1 MREQLEQF
9 LNSLREEKGYS
20 NNTIVAYRNDLNQFL
35 GFFEQQCGLDA
46 WSSVGQEHLVVF
58 VNNLRYEHDYASAT
72 VARKVAATKSF
83 FRFLMNNGIIPQD
96 PSSTL
101 DSPKV
106 RKYLPTAI
114 SEEDVERLLRAPCR
128 HESRRALR
136 DAALL
141 ELLYATGMRVSEVVA
156 LNVDDVDLT
165 TSSVRCVSKSGH
177 HRERVIP
184 VYPRAKEALVNY
196 LADGRTKL
204 LRDDQQVALFLN
216 HRGNRLTRQGLWL
229 IIKKYVEEVGIDSTV
244 TPHTLRHSFA
254 THLLNGG
261 ADVHKVQGLLGH
273 ANVSTTQVYR
283 QMSQEQLREAYDE
296 AHPRAR

>member
-35 GFFEQQCGLDA
+35 GFFEQRSELNS
-46 WSSVGQEHLVVF
+46 WSDVSPEHLTAF
-58 VNNLRYEHDYASAT
+58 VDSLRYEHDYASAT

-83 FRFLMNNGIIPQD
+83 FRFLMNNGIIVQD

-114 SEEDVERLLRAPCR
+114 SEDEVNRLLRAPSKR
-128 HESRRALR
+128 ESRRALR

-156 LNVDDVDLT
+156 LNVDDVDLDNG
-165 TSSVRCVSKSGH
+165 SVRCVGRSGRY
-177 HRERVIP
+177 RERVIP
-184 VYPRAKEALVNY
+184 VYQRAAQALARY
-196 LADGRTKL
+196 ITEGRPKL
-204 LRDDQQVALFLN
+204 LRDDNQVALYLN

-229 IIKKYVEEVGIDSTV
+229 IIKKYVEEVGIDAAV

-261 ADVHKVQGLLGH
+261 ADVHEVQGLLGH
-273 ANVSTTQVYR
+273 ANVSTTQVYK
-283 QMSQEQLREAYDE
+283 QMSEEHLREVYDE
-296 AHPRAR
+296 AHPGAR